1 MEQFS
6 YYTPTKVVFG
16 KGAELKA
23 GEMIRSYGFKKVLLH
38 YGGGSIK
45 RSGLYDRNVASLNEN
60 GIEFVEL
67 GGVEP
72 NPKISLSRKAAQLC
86 IDEGISTPEL

>member
-23 GEMIRSYGFKKVLLH
+23 GEMIRSYGFLRRFCCITAAAASREAAYMIRSLL
-38 YGGGSIK
+38 
-45 RSGLYDRNVASLNEN
+45 
-60 GIEFVEL
+60 
-67 GGVEP
+67 P
-72 NPKISLSRKAAQLC
+72 
-86 IDEGISTPEL
+86 

>member
-45 RSGLYDRNVASLNEN
+45 KSGLYDKIVASLKEN
-60 GIEFVEL
+60 GIE
-67 GGVEP
+67 
-72 NPKISLSRKAAQLC
+72 LSSWVASSRTPSFPLQERQHSCVSTKALR
-86 IDEGISTPEL
+86 